1 MKFPNLTCVHLRETN
16 EISKSDMC
24 PLTWNQW
31 NFGKLSFWK
40 PGTKSLEL
48 QTNFEKNKTPNFYR
62 VFDSMVNSFDNLW
75 ETFTVCIKS
84 LRYSKRVKKKF
95 KFNFPNILVV
105 SDNPFLCH
113 GFLSIFDKNMRPFL
127 YPLKTSENCR
137 WYRNV
142 FLMFSGGIE
151 RHQ

>member
-1 MKFPNLTCVHLRETN
+1 MSTCVKPMKFPNLTCVHLRETN
-16 EISKSDMC
+16 EISENWVFENLVRNLRSSK
-24 PLTWNQW
+24 
-31 NFGKLSFWK
+31 
-40 PGTKSLEL
+40 
-48 QTNFEKNKTPNFYR
+48 QTLKKNKTPNFYR

-113 GFLSIFDKNMRPFL
+113 GFLSVFDKNMRPFL

>member
-1 MKFPNLTCVHLRETN
+1 MKFPNLTCVHMRETN
-16 EISKSDMC
+16 EISENWVFENLVRNLWSWKQTLKKIK
-24 PLTWNQW
+24 PLTFTGSLIAWLIVLITYEEPWLSVWNRW
-31 NFGKLSFWK
+31 
-40 PGTKSLEL
+40 GTAKEL
-48 QTNFEKNKTPNFYR
+48 
-62 VFDSMVNSFDNLW
+62 
-75 ETFTVCIKS
+75 
-84 LRYSKRVKKKF
+84 KKKF

-137 WYRNV
+137 WYGNV